1 MKNVLIFP
9 APFLIKTPTVD
20 QQNEYMISLLK
31 DEMSMVGI
39 GDFVEVNAL
48 NKSDYC
54 KEVRKIIAER
64 KPDYW
69 VIEDSGKSCRHF

>member
-48 NKSDYC
+48 NKSD
-54 KEVRKIIAER
+54 
-64 KPDYW
+64 
-69 VIEDSGKSCRHF
+69 